1 MKTVLDFLLLKILKK
16 VIKEYQ
22 EIDPFKYTDYL

>member
-1 MKTVLDFLLLKILKK
+1 MKTVLDFLLFKILKK

-22 EIDPFKYTDYL
+22 EIEIILII